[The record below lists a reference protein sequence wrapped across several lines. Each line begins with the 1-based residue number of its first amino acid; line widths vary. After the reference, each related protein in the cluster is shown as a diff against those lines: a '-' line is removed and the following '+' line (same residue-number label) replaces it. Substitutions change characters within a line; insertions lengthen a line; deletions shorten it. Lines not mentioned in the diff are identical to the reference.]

1 MLAKLRFYYFISY
14 SIFGSILLVTVLSG
28 LYALGALAKENIRTS
43 IILSGGALLIFSFAM
58 GIFSGSRLADTF
70 SKLQNAFKD
79 VSEGNLGVR
88 ISTNSKDLLFD
99 FFESFHK
106 MLNGQAELI
115 HRIRVSALELASGS
129 NAMKTV
135 IINFGSNIQSQS
147 AATEQVSASIE
158 EISGVASSISGI
170 TRENSKSMGSLI
182 DEVEKLS
189 AAMEKTRG
197 EVEGILTSFKE
208 ISRRAELGKNSL
220 QYMNGAMDNL
230 ATSSKEISKTVSTI
244 ADISEQINMLS
255 LNAAIEAARA
265 GDAGRGF
272 AVVAEEVSKLA
283 DRTARSIRGISE
295 LVKKNR
301 NDMQQG
307 MERIGETTRE
317 IQEIVGTI
325 DRISKQMEEVFH
337 AVAAQQQLRNAVLKE
352 ADFVRGSSEEIRNA
366 VLEHNEATSEVVT
379 SISSI
384 GNLAVNNSESSDL
397 LAQKITDIA
406 NTAHRLSAIVELFKI
421 PEFQELNENLGT
433 ERDDRTYELQ
443 FRSEIGS
450 VYYVKK
456 QELLEVVWT
465 PRYSDEKY
473 KEILSTALDSVK
485 RHGISRWMAD
495 TRQIGIISPEGQRW
509 VNEIWFPEA
518 NQSSLRKIALV
529 IPESALAA
537 MSIDNKS
544 MKSGNIRMYNAGSRE
559 EGIKWLLKN

>member
-1 MLAKLRFYYFISY
+1 MLSKLRFYYFISY
-14 SIFGSILLVTVLSG
+14 SIFSSILLAIVLSG
-28 LYALGALAKENIRTS
+28 LYALGALAKENVMTS
-43 IILSGGALLIFSFAM
+43 IILSGVSLLALSVAM
-58 GIFSGSRLADTF
+58 GIFSGTWLAGTF
-70 SKLQNAFKD
+70 FELQNAFKE
-79 VSEGNLGVR
+79 VSKGNLSVR
-88 ISTNSKDLLFD
+88 ISTNSKDLLFEL
-99 FFESFHK
+99 FESFHK

-115 HRIRVSALELASGS
+115 HRIRTAALELASGS
-129 NAMKTV
+129 KEMKTV

-170 TRENSKSMGSLI
+170 TGENSKSMGSLVA
-182 DEVEKLS
+182 EVEKLS
-189 AAMEKTRG
+189 RAIEKTRG
-197 EVEGILTSFKE
+197 DVEGILTSFKE
-208 ISRRAELGKNSL
+208 ISRRAESGRNSL

-325 DRISKQMEEVFH
+325 DRISKQMGEMFH

-384 GNLAVNNSESSDL
+384 GNLAANNSESSDV
-397 LAQKITDIA
+397 LAQRITDIA
-406 NTAHRLSAIVELFKI
+406 NTAHRLSAMVELFKT
-421 PEFQELNENLGT
+421 PEFQELDQNSDT
-433 ERDDRTYELQ
+433 RMDDRKHELQ
-443 FRSEIGS
+443 FKSEIGS
-450 VYYVKK
+450 VYYAKK
-456 QELLEVVWT
+456 LGLLDIVWT
-465 PRYSDEKY
+465 PQYSDEKY
-473 KEILSTALDSVK
+473 KEILSAALDVVRK
-485 RHGISRWMAD
+485 HRISRWMAD
-495 TRQIGIISPEGQRW
+495 TRRIGIVSAEGQQW

-518 NQSSLRKIALV
+518 NQSTLRKIALV

-544 MKSGNIRMYNAGSRE
+544 MKSGSIQMYNAGSRE
-559 EGIKWLLKN
+559 EGIEWLLKN